1 MLDRQAQGEEG
12 AEPLLEA
19 PLELTCEWGWCRER
33 FHVVQ
38 RALLVVEVTQRLEDE
53 RISSC

>member
-19 PLELTCEWGWCRER
+19 PLELTCEWVWCRER